1 MVVHLTI
8 EEYDYLIN
16 NLLKEYRQFLLKV
29 KVVKRG
35 QHFIDIFLDEIVADE
50 IRELSGDEVGSHFDE
65 NYMPTIL
72 LFCIRILLYNRI
84 FLNRLSRQIPVLNRL
99 LQSLHVLIGGKC
111 QVRLYVRFCR

>member
-1 MVVHLTI
+1 MVMVVHITI

-16 NLLKEYRQFLLKV
+16 NLLKEYQEFLLKI

-65 NYMPTIL
+65 NYMPTKEGCIL
-72 LFCIRILLYNRI
+72 ENFIDKFYT
-84 FLNRLSRQIPVLNRL
+84 
-99 LQSLHVLIGGKC
+99 G
-111 QVRLYVRFCR
+111 

>member
-1 MVVHLTI
+1 MVVHLII

-35 QHFIDIFLDEIVADE
+35 QHSIDIFLDEIVADE

-65 NYMPTIL
+65 NYMPTKEGCIL
-72 LFCIRILLYNRI
+72 ENFIDKFYT
-84 FLNRLSRQIPVLNRL
+84 
-99 LQSLHVLIGGKC
+99 G
-111 QVRLYVRFCR
+111 